1 MSLQIKDIFLL
12 ICNETNKNLV
22 KLNLISKFHT
32 DIIKT
37 NHFNNTII
45 NIKNVGMLE
54 YVLTN
59 YKFGN
64 LNFESSKIDI
74 NPYIDRIK
82 YCHTLNLSKTNVS
95 NNSVI
100 KLRGLHTLLLSKTS
114 VTDSIVSK
122 LKWCHTLDVSKTNI
136 TDSVLP
142 KLKNCY
148 NLNLCKTQ
156 VCEVYPLHKCH
167 TLDLS
172 YTDIIYSD
180 VHHLK
185 CHTLNISN
193 TDITDLSI
201 KYVKNCHTLNVSN
214 TTITD
219 INIKYLNCVI
229 LDVTN
234 TKVPK
239 DCVHELTLTKNL
251 KKYVIKH
258 NGVIFVHVNYK

>member
-1 MSLQIKDIFLL
+1 M
-12 ICNETNKNLV
+12 
-22 KLNLISKFHT
+22 
-32 DIIKT
+32 
-37 NHFNNTII
+37 
-45 NIKNVGMLE
+45 
-54 YVLTN
+54 
-59 YKFGN
+59 
-64 LNFESSKIDI
+64 
-74 NPYIDRIK
+74 
-82 YCHTLNLSKTNVS
+82 
-95 NNSVI
+95 
-100 KLRGLHTLLLSKTS
+100 HTLLLSKTS

-148 NLNLCKTQ
+148 NLNLRKTQ

-185 CHTLNISN
+185 CHTLNISS
-193 TDITDLSI
+193 TDITDLGI

-214 TTITD
+214 TTITN

-234 TKVPK
+234 TKVSK
-239 DCVHELTLTKNL
+239 DCVHELTLKKNL
-251 KKYVIKH
+251 KKYVIKY
-258 NGVIFVHVNYK
+258 NGVIFVHINYQ